1 MIWHRPTP
9 DRLESAAGTVLR
21 CDGAYYAWGP
31 NGSQD
36 VSYIAAAT
44 AHELRQMLGIDR
56 DPAML
61 KITRGAQFLGRHK
74 SADEAKRACVEY
86 AGRRVA

>member
-1 MIWHRPTP
+1 MNWTRPTP
-9 DRLESAAGTVLR
+9 DRIESAAGTVLR

-31 NGSQD
+31 QGSQD

-44 AHELRQMLGIDR
+44 AAELREKLRLER
-56 DPAML
+56 DPEAL
-61 KITRGAQFLGRHK
+61 RITRGAQFLGRYD

-86 AGRRVA
+86 AGRKVA